1 MARVEL
7 EKLLASDNEHGPHLA
22 YEEVTTVRRNLAT
35 LGLDVDNELIRET
48 WYPVFRRNFLRGA
61 LGRCYDCRKGFWMY
75 QQVCS
80 FFVTTPISAFIVCF
94 ILQGVETDLDCG
106 DIVLFWRIQQM
117 LKVTAN
123 ALRQQVMNIEA
134 RRLEKEIKEV
144 LEEMS
149 SDDEAKTR
157 LLTGRRVMLAEELK
171 RVRQIQEK
179 LEEFIKAL
187 NEGRNE

>member
-1 MARVEL
+1 MVPGVQKEL
-7 EKLLASDNEHGPHLA
+7 PQTGAGPVLRLQ
-22 YEEVTTVRRNLAT
+22 EGL
-35 LGLDVDNELIRET
+35 LDVPAGYFSNHL
-48 WYPVFRRNFLRGA
+48 VLSN
-61 LGRCYDCRKGFWMY
+61 
-75 QQVCS
+75 S
-80 FFVTTPISAFIVCF
+80 FIN
-94 ILQGVETDLDCG
+94 LLKGVETDLDCG

-123 ALRQQVMNIEA
+123 ALRQQVMNREA

-149 SDDEAKTR
+149 GDDEAKTR

-171 RVRQIQEK
+171 SVRQIQEK